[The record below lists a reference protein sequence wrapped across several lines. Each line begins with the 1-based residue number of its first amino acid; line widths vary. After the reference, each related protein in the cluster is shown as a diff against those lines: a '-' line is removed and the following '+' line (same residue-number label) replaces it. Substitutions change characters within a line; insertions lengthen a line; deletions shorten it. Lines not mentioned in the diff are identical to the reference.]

1 MCSKPPKD
9 IQAKNVVDVESSEV
23 LWHLLSDL
31 DGVDIES
38 TRNWETLAFGLLGGV
53 DIAQQSNLLRDRPV
67 RVQIQTHRAS
77 FAHFCQTM
85 QLGFEEY
92 ALNNQWTAE
101 QVADLLELTEN
112 VFYINRRGVW
122 KLGRMGDGQPWWA
135 ENKIGKRW
143 HQDIFSPKRGEKLW
157 LVEDISSKSIDGII
171 HLVLAEQCAHFIN
184 STGIEVQVQNW
195 INHIRRP
202 SLRKSWQSILSTQ
215 SEYFWAAVQVYHEIH
230 AAADIAFRERYIQ
243 FLLQC
248 SDHLQCPE
256 LKSMTLDFRKSQR
269 YWQQLSTVLLAD
281 SSVMLKKIPEL
292 DWTDIETV
300 FDSSEKFENEES
312 VQNIE
317 GRLSLME
324 DSIQRIVES
333 EQRFF
338 VMMSELL
345 SGLARGRILV
355 ERAPV

>member
-1 MCSKPPKD
+1 MCSKPPKG
-9 IQAKNVVDVESSEV
+9 IQPKNVVDVDSAEI
-23 LWHLLSDL
+23 LWHLLSNL
-31 DGVDIES
+31 EGVGIES
-38 TRNWETLAFGLLGGV
+38 TKNWETLAFGLLGGV

-85 QLGFEEY
+85 QLGFHEY
-92 ALNNQWTAE
+92 ALNNQWTANE
-101 QVADLLELTEN
+101 VANVLELTEH

-122 KLGRMGDGQPWWA
+122 KLGRMEEDQPWWA
-135 ENKIGKRW
+135 ENRIGKRW
-143 HQDIFSPKRGEKLW
+143 HQDTFSPKRGEKLW
-157 LVEDISSKSIDGII
+157 LVEDISSKSIKSII

-215 SEYFWAAVQVYHEIH
+215 SEYFWAAAQVYHEIH
-230 AAADIAFRERYIQ
+230 ASNDIAFRERYIQ
-243 FLLQC
+243 FLLLC
-248 SDHLQCPE
+248 ADHLQCPE

-269 YWQQLSTVLLAD
+269 YWQQLSTVLLAE
-281 SSVMLKKIPEL
+281 SSVMLKLIPEL
-292 DWTDIETV
+292 DWMDMEAM
-300 FDSSEKFENEES
+300 FESAEKFESEQP

-345 SGLARGRILV
+345 SGLARGRMLV
-355 ERAPV
+355 EQVSG